1 VSSVTRPAVAATTT
15 TTTLRVVLVDVRAER
30 RQVMRRVVEGTEAG
44 ATVVAEAD
52 DEAAALALVAQ
63 HDADAVVLD
72 IQMPVEQGLR
82 AIAGLRGR
90 FPGLA
95 IVVCS
100 FHLDSTTKERA
111 LAEGA
116 DVYLAKPISPRELN
130 AALRRLCPAPPP
142 VVASPGPES
151 EPVLAGQANA
161 PVLAG

>member
-1 VSSVTRPAVAATTT
+1 MSFPTRPVPAATA
-15 TTTLRVVLVDVRAER
+15 LRVVMVDVRAER

-52 DEAAALALVAQ
+52 DEVAALELVDQ
-63 HDADAVVLD
+63 HHADAVVLD

-90 FPGLA
+90 FPALA

-100 FHLDSTTKERA
+100 FHLDGSTKERA

-130 AALRRLCPAPPP
+130 AALRKLCPALPPE
-142 VVASPGPES
+142 VTSPQQEGET
-151 EPVLAGQANA
+151 VLAGQANA
-161 PVLAG
+161 